1 MSETHGH
8 HHHETVGERALWLAF
23 FLNLTFLI
31 VELAVG
37 LLANSLALL
46 SDAGHM
52 VSDVLA
58 LGIAL
63 VAQRLGRVG
72 PKGSF
77 TFGLR
82 RVPVLG
88 AFSNALALLVIALFI
103 LWEAWGRF
111 QSPQEVIGWPVLVA
125 GAAGLL
131 VNVISAW
138 WLHKSGD
145 QSLNIRG
152 ALLHLA
158 ADALGSLGA
167 IIAGVVL
174 MTSGWLPIDALVSVV
189 IAALIIVGAVPL
201 LRDTVKVLLQSAPAG
216 LDMIKLRET
225 IESGPGVSKI
235 DDLHVWE
242 VDAGRVVLSAILVT
256 DNCLLSDLEKAA
268 AALREKLQHD
278 FGIEHATFEWRTP
291 EGQGGECRF
300 KS

>member
-1 MSETHGH
+1 MGDAHGH
-8 HHHETVGERALWLAF
+8 HHGSVGERALWLALW
-23 FLNLTFLI
+23 LNLVFLI
-31 VELAVG
+31 VELTVG

-58 LGIAL
+58 LAIAL

-72 PKGSF
+72 PTGSF
-77 TFGLR
+77 TFGLK

-88 AFSNALALLVIALFI
+88 AFGNALALLVIALFI
-103 LWEAWGRF
+103 LWEAWQRF
-111 QSPQEVIGWPVLVA
+111 QEPQQVLGWPVLLA
-125 GAAGLL
+125 GAAGLV
-131 VNVISAW
+131 VNAVSAW

-174 MTSGWLPIDALVSVV
+174 MTTNWLPIDALVSVIIALLIV
-189 IAALIIVGAVPL
+189 IGAVPL

-216 LDMIKLRET
+216 LDLDKLRQT
-225 IESGPGVSKI
+225 IEFGSEVVKI
-235 DDLHVWE
+235 EDLHVWE
-242 VDAGRVVLSAILVT
+242 VDAGRVVLSVILVT
-256 DNCLLSDLEKAA
+256 DNCMLSDLEKAA
-268 AALREKLQHD
+268 AALREKLHHD
-278 FGIEHATFEWRTP
+278 FSIEHSTFEWQTP
-291 EGQGGECRF
+291 EGQSGECRF

>member
-1 MSETHGH
+1 MADSHGQ
-8 HHHETVGERALWLAF
+8 HHEPVGERALWLAF
-23 FLNLTFLI
+23 WLNLAFLI

-52 VSDVLA
+52 VSDVVALA
-58 LGIAL
+58 IAL

-72 PKGSF
+72 ATGSF

-88 AFSNALALLVIALFI
+88 ALSNALALFVIALFI

-111 QSPQEVIGWPVLVA
+111 QAPQQVIGWPVLVA

-152 ALLHLA
+152 ALLHLL

-174 MTSGWLPIDALVSVV
+174 MTTGWLPVDAIVSVV
-189 IAALIIVGAVPL
+189 IAVLILIGALPL

-216 LDMIKLRET
+216 LDMHKLRE
-225 IESGPGVSKI
+225 IVESGPGVQKI

-242 VDAGRVVLSAILVT
+242 IDAGRVVLSAILVT
-256 DNCLLSDLEKAA
+256 GNCLLADLETAA
-268 AALREKLQHD
+268 ADLRRKLQDD
-278 FGIEHATFEWRTP
+278 FGIEHSTFEWRTP
-291 EGQGGECRF
+291 EGSKGECEF

>member
-1 MSETHGH
+1 MGDAHGH
-8 HHHETVGERALWLAF
+8 SHGSVGERALWLAF
-23 FLNLTFLI
+23 WLNLAFLVI
-31 VELAVG
+31 ELTVG

-58 LGIAL
+58 LAIAL

-72 PKGSF
+72 PTGSF

-88 AFSNALALLVIALFI
+88 AFGNALALLVIALFI
-103 LWEAWGRF
+103 LWEAWQRF
-111 QSPQEVIGWPVLVA
+111 QEPQQVIGWPVLVA

-131 VNVISAW
+131 VNAISAW

-145 QSLNIRG
+145 KSLNIRG

-174 MTSGWLPIDALVSVV
+174 MTTNWLPIDALVSVV
-189 IAALIIVGAVPL
+189 IATLIIIGAIPL

-216 LDMIKLRET
+216 LDMQKLRAV
-225 IESGPGVSKI
+225 IESGSGVSKI

-256 DNCLLSDLEKAA
+256 TNCLLSDLEKAA
-268 AALREKLQHD
+268 ADLREKLHHD
-278 FGIEHATFEWRTP
+278 FGIEHVTFEWRTP
-291 EGQGGECRF
+291 EGRTGECGFR
-300 KS
+300 S

>member
-1 MSETHGH
+1 MGEAHGH
-8 HHHETVGERALWLAF
+8 HHKTVGERAQWLAF
-23 FLNLTFLI
+23 WLNLAFLI
-31 VELAVG
+31 VELTVG

-58 LGIAL
+58 LAIAL

-72 PKGSF
+72 PTGSF

-88 AFSNALALLVIALFI
+88 AFGNALALLVIALFI
-103 LWEAWGRF
+103 LWEAWQRF
-111 QSPQEVIGWPVLVA
+111 QVPQEVIGWPVLVA

-131 VNVISAW
+131 VNVVSAW
-138 WLHKSGD
+138 WLYKSKD
-145 QSLNIRG
+145 KSLNIRG

-174 MTSGWLPIDALVSVV
+174 MTTGWLPIDAVVSVA
-189 IAALIIVGAVPL
+189 IAVLILIGSIPL

-216 LDMIKLRET
+216 LDMHKLRET
-225 IESGPGVSKI
+225 IESCSEVQNI

-256 DNCLLSDLEKAA
+256 TNCMLTYLEKAA
-268 AALREKLQHD
+268 AALREKLRHD

-291 EGQGGECRF
+291 EGPEGRCEF

>member
-1 MSETHGH
+1 MGDAHGH
-8 HHHETVGERALWLAF
+8 HHGSVGERALWLAF
-23 FLNLTFLI
+23 WLNLAFLI
-31 VELAVG
+31 IELTVG

-58 LGIAL
+58 LAIAL

-72 PKGSF
+72 PTGSF

-88 AFSNALALLVIALFI
+88 AFGNALALMVIALFI
-103 LWEAWGRF
+103 LWESWQRF
-111 QSPQEVIGWPVLVA
+111 QVPQEVIGWPVLLA
-125 GAAGLL
+125 GVAGLL

-138 WLHKSGD
+138 WLYKSGD

-174 MTSGWLPIDALVSVV
+174 MTTGWLPIDAVVSVA
-189 IAALIIVGAVPL
+189 IAVLIIIGAVPL

-216 LDMIKLRET
+216 LDMGKLRQT
-225 IESGPGVSKI
+225 IESGSEVQKI
-235 DDLHVWE
+235 EDLHVWE

-256 DNCLLSDLEKAA
+256 QNCMLSDLEKSAA
-268 AALREKLQHD
+268 DLREKLRHD

-291 EGQGGECRF
+291 EGSTGECEF

>member
-1 MSETHGH
+1 VSDAHGH
-8 HHHETVGERALWLAF
+8 NHATVGERALWLAF
-23 FLNLTFLI
+23 WLNLAFLI
-31 VELAVG
+31 VELVVG

-58 LGIAL
+58 LAIAL

-72 PKGSF
+72 PRGSF
-77 TFGLR
+77 TFGLK

-88 AFSNALALLVIALFI
+88 AFGNALALLVIALFI

-111 QSPQEVIGWPVLVA
+111 RSPQEVIGWPVLIA
-125 GAAGLL
+125 GAAGLF
-131 VNVISAW
+131 VNVVSAW

-167 IIAGVVL
+167 MVAGVVL
-174 MTSGWLPIDALVSVV
+174 MTTGWLPIDAIVSVV
-189 IAALIIVGAVPL
+189 IAVLILLGSIPL

-216 LDMIKLRET
+216 LDMHKLREI
-225 IESGPGVSKI
+225 IESGPGVQKI

-242 VDAGRVVLSAILVT
+242 VDAGRVVLSAVLVT
-256 DNCLLSDLEKAA
+256 GNCLLADLEKTAA
-268 AALREKLQHD
+268 GLRRRLHDD

-291 EGQGGECRF
+291 EGEDRECKF
-300 KS
+300 K

>member
-1 MSETHGH
+1 MGEAHGH
-8 HHHETVGERALWLAF
+8 HRKTVGERALWLAF
-23 FLNLTFLI
+23 WLNLVFLVI
-31 VELAVG
+31 ELTVG

-58 LGIAL
+58 LAIAL

-72 PKGSF
+72 PTGSF

-88 AFSNALALLVIALFI
+88 AFGNALALLVIALFI
-103 LWEAWGRF
+103 LWESWQRF
-111 QSPQEVIGWPVLVA
+111 QVPQEVIGWPVLAA
-125 GAAGLL
+125 GVAGLL
-131 VNVISAW
+131 VNVFSAW
-138 WLHKSGD
+138 WLYKSGD
-145 QSLNIRG
+145 KSLNIRG

-174 MTSGWLPIDALVSVV
+174 MTTGWLPIDAVVSAA
-189 IAALIIVGAVPL
+189 IAVLIILGAVPL

-216 LDMIKLRET
+216 LNMDKLRET
-225 IESGPGVSKI
+225 IESGSGVEKI
-235 DDLHVWE
+235 EDLHVWE

-256 DNCLLSDLEKAA
+256 KNCMLSDLEKAA
-268 AALREKLQHD
+268 GALREKLRHD

-291 EGQGGECRF
+291 EGSKGECDFR
-300 KS
+300 S

>member
-1 MSETHGH
+1 MQIHGMH
-8 HHHETVGERALWLAF
+8 HHKTIGERALWLAF
-23 FLNLTFLI
+23 WLNLAFLI
-31 VELAVG
+31 LELVVG

-58 LGIAL
+58 LAIAL

-72 PKGSF
+72 PTGSF
-77 TFGLR
+77 TFGLK

-88 AFSNALALLVIALFI
+88 AFGNALALLVIALFI

-111 QSPQEVIGWPVLVA
+111 QAPQEVIGWPVLVA
-125 GAAGLL
+125 GVAGLF

-145 QSLNIRG
+145 KSLNIRG

-174 MTSGWLPIDALVSVV
+174 MTTGWLPIDAVVSVV
-189 IAALIIVGAVPL
+189 IAVLIIIGAIPL

-216 LDMIKLRET
+216 LDMQKLRET
-225 IESGPGVSKI
+225 IEAGSGVQKI
-235 DDLHVWE
+235 EDLHVWE

-256 DNCLLSDLEKAA
+256 TNCMLADLEASAA
-268 AALREKLQHD
+268 DLRQKLHDD
-278 FGIEHATFEWRTP
+278 FGIEHSTFEWRTP
-291 EGQGGECRF
+291 DGQGGECKF
-300 KS
+300 K